1 MPALRWIIATDSV
14 SASEMRDRSAD
25 RTFAPSLGRRAAA
38 AAAIALVVAVVGIT
52 VWRTA
57 DDLRRLLMQVPLS
70 IVAIGAAWYWVT
82 RTGVRRSIGIAV
94 FAAAVVAF
102 LAVAVV
108 EGPVAFGLAVAR
120 LAMVVA
126 AWALGRYAFGSA
138 LAPLAGTVVPPAQ
151 EPVLIV
157 NPRSGGGKADRVG
170 LAAACEARGIRVVTL
185 EPGSDLRSLAE
196 AAVDGGADAI
206 GMAGGDGSQAIVAA
220 VAAQRDLPMVVIP
233 AGTRNHLA
241 LDLGLD
247 RHDVLGALDA
257 FGDAIERRIDLAEVN
272 GRVFVNNVSL
282 GLYAEI
288 VRSPA
293 YRDAKVETA
302 LSALPSMLGPGTEPF
317 ALSFT
322 DAVGRRHERAHVIQ
336 VSNDPYGDTIDGRTT
351 RPRLD
356 AGVLGVTSVEV
367 RGDRAARSLIAA
379 AAAGRPERFEGYAS
393 WVAPTFE
400 VDARAPVAAGLDG
413 ESVTLDVPLVFTT
426 RPRALRIRLPR
437 HAIGASP
444 AGRSL
449 RPRDATLGV
458 CRVAIGRPV
467 RPVEVRST

>member
-1 MPALRWIIATDSV
+1 
-14 SASEMRDRSAD
+14 MRDRSSD
-25 RTFAPSLGRRAAA
+25 RTLDPSFGRRAAA
-38 AAAIALVVAVVGIT
+38 VGAIALVVAVLGIT
-52 VWRTA
+52 VWRLA
-57 DDLRRLLMQVPLS
+57 DDLRRLLVQVPLA
-70 IVAIGAAWYWVT
+70 IVTIGAAWYWVT

-102 LAVAVV
+102 LSVAVV

-120 LAMVVA
+120 LAMIAA
-126 AWALGRYAFGSA
+126 AWALGRYA
-138 LAPLAGTVVPPAQ
+138 LARPLAGTAVPPAE

-157 NPRSGGGKADRVG
+157 NPRSGDGKADRVG
-170 LAAACEARGIRVVTL
+170 LETACEARGIRVVTL

-196 AAVDGGADAI
+196 AAADDGADAL

-220 VAAQRDLPMVVIP
+220 VAAHRDLPMVVVP
-233 AGTRNHLA
+233 AGTRNHFA

-247 RHDVLGALDA
+247 RRDVVGALDA

-272 GRVFVNNVSL
+272 GRVFVNSASL

-302 LSALPSMLGPGTEPF
+302 LSALPSMLGPDTEPF

-322 DAVGRRHERAHVIQ
+322 DAVGHRHDHAHVIQ
-336 VSNDPYGDTIDGRTT
+336 VSNDPYGEAIDGLMT

-356 AGVLGVTSVEV
+356 AGVLGVISVEV
-367 RGDRAARSLIAA
+367 RGDRAARSLIAE
-379 AAAGRPERFEGYAS
+379 AAAGHPERFEDYAS

-400 VDARAPVAAGLDG
+400 VDALAPVAAGVDG
-413 ESVTLDVPLVFTT
+413 ESVTFDPPLVFTT
-426 RPRALRIRLPR
+426 RPAALRVRLPR

-449 RPRDATLGV
+449 RPRDAVLGV
-458 CRVAIGRPV
+458 CRVAIGRPT
-467 RPVEVRST
+467 RPGG

>member
-1 MPALRWIIATDSV
+1 
-14 SASEMRDRSAD
+14 MRDRA
-25 RTFAPSLGRRAAA
+25 FAPSPRRRAAA
-38 AAAIALVVAVVGIT
+38 AAAIALVVGVVAIT
-52 VWRTA
+52 VWRIA
-57 DDLRRLLMQVPLS
+57 DDLRRLLVQVPLS

-102 LAVAVV
+102 LSVAVV

-120 LAMVVA
+120 LAMLVA
-126 AWALGRYAFGSA
+126 AWGLGRYALGSA
-138 LAPLAGTVVPPAQ
+138 SATQLTGTSVPPAE

-157 NPRSGGGKADRVG
+157 NPRSGDGKADRVG
-170 LAAACEARGIRVVTL
+170 LAAACEARGIRVVML

-196 AAVDGGADAI
+196 AAADGGADAI

-220 VAAQRDLPMVVIP
+220 VAAARDLPMVVVP
-233 AGTRNHLA
+233 AGTRNHFA

-247 RHDVLGALDA
+247 RRDVLGALDA

-293 YRDAKVETA
+293 YRDAKVDTA

-322 DAVGRRHERAHVIQ
+322 DGVGRRHERAHLIQ
-336 VSNDPYGDTIDGRTT
+336 VSNDPYGATIDGRTT

-356 AGVLGVTSVEV
+356 AGVLGVISVEV
-367 RGDRAARSLIAA
+367 TGDRAARSLIAA
-379 AAAGRPERFEGYAS
+379 AAAGHPERSEGYAS
-393 WVAPTFE
+393 WVAPSFE
-400 VDARAPVAAGLDG
+400 VDAPAPVAAGLDG
-413 ESVTLDVPLVFTT
+413 ESVTLEVPLVFTT

-449 RPRDATLGV
+449 EPRDAMLGV

-467 RPVEVRST
+467 RPVEVGNT

>member
-1 MPALRWIIATDSV
+1 
-14 SASEMRDRSAD
+14 
-25 RTFAPSLGRRAAA
+25 
-38 AAAIALVVAVVGIT
+38 
-52 VWRTA
+52 
-57 DDLRRLLMQVPLS
+57 
-70 IVAIGAAWYWVT
+70 
-82 RTGVRRSIGIAV
+82 
-94 FAAAVVAF
+94 
-102 LAVAVV
+102 
-108 EGPVAFGLAVAR
+108 
-120 LAMVVA
+120 
-126 AWALGRYAFGSA
+126 
-138 LAPLAGTVVPPAQ
+138 
-151 EPVLIV
+151 V
-157 NPRSGGGKADRVG
+157 NPRSGDGKADRVG
-170 LAAACEARGIRVVTL
+170 LAAACEARGIRVVML

-196 AAVDGGADAI
+196 AAADGGADAI

-220 VAAQRDLPMVVIP
+220 VAAARDLPMVVVP
-233 AGTRNHLA
+233 AGTRNHFA

-247 RHDVLGALDA
+247 RRDVLGALDA

-293 YRDAKVETA
+293 YRDAKVDTA

-322 DAVGRRHERAHVIQ
+322 DGVGRRHERAHLIQ
-336 VSNDPYGDTIDGRTT
+336 VSNDPYGATIDGRTT

-356 AGVLGVTSVEV
+356 AGVLGVISVEV
-367 RGDRAARSLIAA
+367 TGDRAARSLIAA
-379 AAAGRPERFEGYAS
+379 AAAGHPERSEGYAS
-393 WVAPTFE
+393 WVAPSFE
-400 VDARAPVAAGLDG
+400 VDAPAPVAAGLDG
-413 ESVTLDVPLVFTT
+413 ESVTLEVPLVFTT

-449 RPRDATLGV
+449 EPRDAMLGV

-467 RPVEVRST
+467 RPVEVGNT

>member
-1 MPALRWIIATDSV
+1 
-14 SASEMRDRSAD
+14 MRDRSPD
-25 RTFAPSLGRRAAA
+25 RTFAPSFRRRAAA
-38 AAAIALVVAVVGIT
+38 TAAIALVVAVLGIT
-52 VWRTA
+52 VWRIA
-57 DDLRRLLMQVPLS
+57 DDLRRLLVQVPLS

-94 FAAAVVAF
+94 FAAAGVAF
-102 LAVAVV
+102 LSVAVV

-120 LAMVVA
+120 LAMIVV
-126 AWALGRYAFGSA
+126 AWALGRYA
-138 LAPLAGTVVPPAQ
+138 LATPLAGTAVPPAE

-157 NPRSGGGKADRVG
+157 NPRSGDGKADRVG

-220 VAAQRDLPMVVIP
+220 VAAQRDLPMVVVP
-233 AGTRNHLA
+233 AGTRNHFA

-247 RHDVLGALDA
+247 RRDVLGALDA

-272 GRVFVNNVSL
+272 GRVFVNSASL

-302 LSALPSMLGPGTEPF
+302 LSALPSMLGPDTEPF

-322 DAVGRRHERAHVIQ
+322 DAAGHRHERAHVIQ
-336 VSNDPYGDTIDGRTT
+336 VSNDPYGEAIDGLMT

-356 AGVLGVTSVEV
+356 AGVLGVISVEV
-367 RGDRAARSLIAA
+367 RGDRAARSLIAE
-379 AAAGRPERFEGYAS
+379 AAAGHPERFEGYAS

-400 VDARAPVAAGLDG
+400 VDASAPVAAGVDG
-413 ESVTLDVPLVFTT
+413 ESVTFDVPLVFTT
-426 RPRALRIRLPR
+426 RPGALRIRLPR

-449 RPRDATLGV
+449 GTRDAMLGV
-458 CRVAIGRPV
+458 CRVAIGRPA
-467 RPVEVRST
+467 RG

>member
-1 MPALRWIIATDSV
+1 
-14 SASEMRDRSAD
+14 MRARPAD
-25 RTFAPSLGRRAAA
+25 RRFAPSFGRRAAA
-38 AAAIALVVAVVGIT
+38 AAATALVVAVIGIT
-52 VWRTA
+52 VWRIA
-57 DDLRRLLMQVPLS
+57 DDLRRLLVQVPLS
-70 IVAIGAAWYWVT
+70 IVAVGAAWYWLT
-82 RTGVRRSIGIAV
+82 RTGVRRSIGITV

-102 LAVAVV
+102 LFVAVV

-126 AWALGRYAFGSA
+126 AWALGRYALGSA
-138 LAPLAGTVVPPAQ
+138 PATPLAGTAVPPAE

-185 EPGSDLRSLAE
+185 EPGSDLRSLVE

-220 VAAQRDLPMVVIP
+220 VAALRDLPMVVVP
-233 AGTRNHLA
+233 AGTRNHFA

-247 RHDVLGALDA
+247 RRDVLGALDA
-257 FGDAIERRIDLAEVN
+257 FGDALERRIDLAEVN

-288 VRSPA
+288 IRSPA

-336 VSNDPYGDTIDGRTT
+336 VSNDPYGDTVDGRTT

-379 AAAGRPERFEGYAS
+379 AAAGHPERFEGYAS

-400 VDARAPVAAGLDG
+400 VDAPAPVAAGLDG
-413 ESVTLDVPLVFTT
+413 ESVTLDVPLVVTT

-449 RPRDATLGV
+449 SPRDAMLGV

-467 RPVEVRST
+467 RPVEVRNT

>member
-1 MPALRWIIATDSV
+1 
-14 SASEMRDRSAD
+14 
-25 RTFAPSLGRRAAA
+25 LGRRAAA
-38 AAAIALVVAVVGIT
+38 SAAIALVVAVVGIT
-52 VWRTA
+52 VWRIA
-57 DDLRRLLMQVPLS
+57 DDLKRLLVQVPLS
-70 IVAIGAAWYWVT
+70 IVAMGAAWYWMT
-82 RTGVRRSIGIAV
+82 RTGVRRSFGIAV
-94 FAAAVVAF
+94 FVAAVLAF
-102 LAVAVV
+102 LSVAVV
-108 EGPVAFGLAVAR
+108 EGPVAFGLAIAR
-120 LAMVVA
+120 LAMIVA
-126 AWALGRYAFGSA
+126 AWALGRYA
-138 LAPLAGTVVPPAQ
+138 LATSLAGTAVPPAE

-157 NPRSGGGKADRVG
+157 NPRSGDGKADRVG

-185 EPGSDLRSLAE
+185 EPGSDLRSLAQ
-196 AAVDGGADAI
+196 AAADGGADAI
-206 GMAGGDGSQAIVAA
+206 GMAGGDGSQAIVAE
-220 VAAQRDLPMVVIP
+220 VAARRDLPMVVVP

-247 RHDVLGALDA
+247 RRDVLGALDA

-272 GRVFVNNVSL
+272 GRVFVNNASL

-293 YRDAKVETA
+293 YREAKVETA

-322 DAVGRRHERAHVIQ
+322 DTLGRRHERAHVIQ
-336 VSNDPYGDTIDGRTT
+336 VSNDPYGDTPDGRMT

-356 AGVLGVTSVEV
+356 AGVLGVISVEV
-367 RGDRAARSLIAA
+367 RDDRAAGSLIAA
-379 AAAGRPERFEGYAS
+379 AAAGHPERFEGYAS
-393 WVAPTFE
+393 WVAPSFE
-400 VDARAPVAAGLDG
+400 VDAPAPLAAGIDG

-444 AGRSL
+444 AGRSF
-449 RPRDATLGV
+449 RPRDAILGV

-467 RPVEVRST
+467 RPVEVKNT

>member
-1 MPALRWIIATDSV
+1 
-14 SASEMRDRSAD
+14 MRDRSTD
-25 RTFAPSLGRRAAA
+25 RTFAPSFRRRAAA
-38 AAAIALVVAVVGIT
+38 AAATALVVAVVGIT
-52 VWRTA
+52 VWRIA
-57 DDLRRLLMQVPLS
+57 DDLRRLLVQVPLS
-70 IVAIGAAWYWVT
+70 IVEIGAVWYWVT
-82 RTGVRRSIGIAV
+82 RTGVRRSIGITV

-102 LAVAVV
+102 LSVAVV

-126 AWALGRYAFGSA
+126 AWALGRYALGSA
-138 LAPLAGTVVPPAQ
+138 PATPLAGTAVPPAE

-170 LAAACEARGIRVVTL
+170 LVAACEARGIRVVTL

-220 VAAQRDLPMVVIP
+220 VAAQRDLPMVVVP

-247 RHDVLGALDA
+247 RRDVLGALDA

-302 LSALPSMLGPGTEPF
+302 LSAFPSMLGPGTEPF

-322 DAVGRRHERAHVIQ
+322 DAIGRRHERAHVIQ

-379 AAAGRPERFEGYAS
+379 AAAGHPERFEGYAA

-400 VDARAPVAAGLDG
+400 VDAPAPVAAGLDG
-413 ESVTLDVPLVFTT
+413 ESVTLDVPLFFTT

-444 AGRSL
+444 ARRSL
-449 RPRDATLGV
+449 RPRDVMLGV
-458 CRVAIGRPV
+458 CRVAMGRPV
-467 RPVEVRST
+467 RPVEVSNT

>member
-1 MPALRWIIATDSV
+1 M
-14 SASEMRDRSAD
+14 
-25 RTFAPSLGRRAAA
+25 
-38 AAAIALVVAVVGIT
+38 VAVAGIT
-52 VWRTA
+52 VWRIA
-57 DDLRRLLMQVPLS
+57 DDLRRLLVQVPLS
-70 IVAIGAAWYWVT
+70 FVAIGAAWYWMT

-94 FAAAVVAF
+94 FVAALVSF
-102 LAVAVV
+102 LSVAVV

-126 AWALGRYAFGSA
+126 AWALGRYALGSA
-138 LAPLAGTVVPPAQ
+138 PATPLAGTAVPPAE

-220 VAAQRDLPMVVIP
+220 VAAQRDLPMVVVP

-247 RHDVLGALDA
+247 RRDVLGALDA

-322 DAVGRRHERAHVIQ
+322 DAVGHRHERAHVIQ

-356 AGVLGVTSVEV
+356 AGVLGVISVEV
-367 RGDRAARSLIAA
+367 RGDPAARSLVAA
-379 AAAGRPERFEGYAS
+379 AAAGHPERFEGYAS

-400 VDARAPVAAGLDG
+400 VNAHAPVAAGLDG

-449 RPRDATLGV
+449 RPRDVMLGV

-467 RPVEVRST
+467 RPVEVRNA

>member
-1 MPALRWIIATDSV
+1 
-14 SASEMRDRSAD
+14 MRDRSAD
-25 RTFAPSLGRRAAA
+25 RAFAPSLGRRAAA

-52 VWRTA
+52 VWRAA
-57 DDLRRLLMQVPLS
+57 DDLRRLLAQVPLS
-70 IVAIGAAWYWVT
+70 IVAIGAAWYWMT
-82 RTGVRRSIGIAV
+82 RTGARRSIGIAV

-102 LAVAVV
+102 LSVAII

-126 AWALGRYAFGSA
+126 AWALGRYALGSA
-138 LAPLAGTVVPPAQ
+138 PATQLAGTAVPPAE

-157 NPRSGGGKADRVG
+157 NPRSGDGKADRVG

-196 AAVDGGADAI
+196 AAADGGADAI

-220 VAAQRDLPMVVIP
+220 VAAQRDLPMVVVP

-247 RHDVLGALDA
+247 RRDVLGALDA
-257 FGDAIERRIDLAEVN
+257 FGGAIERRIDLAEVN
-272 GRVFVNNVSL
+272 GRVFVNNASL

-356 AGVLGVTSVEV
+356 AGVLGVISVEV

-379 AAAGRPERFEGYAS
+379 AAAGHPERFEGYAS

-400 VDARAPVAAGLDG
+400 VDAPAPVAGGLDG
-413 ESVTLDVPLVFTT
+413 EPVTLDVPLVFTT

-449 RPRDATLGV
+449 RPRDVMLGV

-467 RPVEVRST
+467 RPVEVRDT

>member
-1 MPALRWIIATDSV
+1 
-14 SASEMRDRSAD
+14 MRDRSPD
-25 RTFAPSLGRRAAA
+25 RTLAPSLGRRAAA
-38 AAAIALVVAVVGIT
+38 AAAIALVVAVLGIT
-52 VWRTA
+52 VWRIA
-57 DDLRRLLMQVPLS
+57 DDLRRLLVQVPLS

-102 LAVAVV
+102 LSVAIV

-126 AWALGRYAFGSA
+126 AWALGRYA
-138 LAPLAGTVVPPAQ
+138 LATPLAGTVVPPA
-151 EPVLIV
+151 EGPVLIV
-157 NPRSGGGKADRVG
+157 NPRSGDGKADRVG

-196 AAVDGGADAI
+196 AAADGGADAI

-220 VAAQRDLPMVVIP
+220 VAAQRDLPMVVVP
-233 AGTRNHLA
+233 AGTRNHFA

-247 RHDVLGALDA
+247 RRDVVGALDA

-272 GRVFVNNVSL
+272 GRVFVNSVSL

-302 LSALPSMLGPGTEPF
+302 LSALPSMLGPDTEPF

-322 DAVGRRHERAHVIQ
+322 DAVGRRHEHAHVIQ
-336 VSNDPYGDTIDGRTT
+336 VSNDPYGDTIDGLMT

-356 AGVLGVTSVEV
+356 AGVLGVISVEV
-367 RGDRAARSLIAA
+367 RGDRGAGSLIAE
-379 AAAGRPERFEGYAS
+379 AAAGHPERFEGYAS

-400 VDARAPVAAGLDG
+400 VDASAPVAAGVDG
-413 ESVTLDVPLVFTT
+413 ESVTFDPPLVFTT
-426 RPRALRIRLPR
+426 RPGALRVRLPR

-449 RPRDATLGV
+449 RPRDAVLGV
-458 CRVAIGRPV
+458 CRVAIGRPA
-467 RPVEVRST
+467 RPVG

>member
-1 MPALRWIIATDSV
+1 
-14 SASEMRDRSAD
+14 MRDPFDA
-25 RTFAPSLGRRAAA
+25 RTFAPSFRRRAAA
-38 AAAIALVVAVVGIT
+38 VAATALLVAVVGIT
-52 VWRTA
+52 VWRIA
-57 DDLRRLLMQVPLS
+57 DDVRRLLVQVPVS

-82 RTGVRRSIGIAV
+82 RTGARRSIGIAV

-102 LAVAVV
+102 FSVAVV

-126 AWALGRYAFGSA
+126 ALALGRFALGSA
-138 LAPLAGTVVPPAQ
+138 PAAPLAGSAVVPA
-151 EPVLIV
+151 EVPVLIV
-157 NPRSGGGKADRVG
+157 NPWSGGGKADRVG
-170 LAAACEARGIRVVTL
+170 LAAACEARGIRVITL

-196 AAVDGGADAI
+196 AAVDAGADAI

-220 VAAQRDLPMVVIP
+220 VAAQRDLPMVLVP
-233 AGTRNHLA
+233 AGTRNHFA

-247 RHDVLGALDA
+247 RRDLLGALDA

-293 YRDAKVETA
+293 YRDAKVDTA

-317 ALSFT
+317 PLSFT
-322 DAVGRRHERAHVIQ
+322 DAVGRRHERAHLIQ
-336 VSNDPYGDTIDGRTT
+336 VSNDPYGDTIDGHTT

-367 RGDRAARSLIAA
+367 RGDRAARSLIAS
-379 AAAGRPERFEGYAS
+379 AAAGHPDRFEGYAS

-400 VDARAPVAAGLDG
+400 VDAPAPVAAGLDG

-449 RPRDATLGV
+449 RPRDAVLGV

-467 RPVEVRST
+467 RPVEVWNT

>member
-1 MPALRWIIATDSV
+1 
-14 SASEMRDRSAD
+14 MRDRSSD
-25 RTFAPSLGRRAAA
+25 RTLVPSFGRRAAA
-38 AAAIALVVAVVGIT
+38 VGAIALVAAVLGIT
-52 VWRTA
+52 VWRIA
-57 DDLRRLLMQVPLS
+57 DDLRHLLVQVPLS

-102 LAVAVV
+102 LSVAIV

-120 LAMVVA
+120 LAMIAA
-126 AWALGRYAFGSA
+126 AWALGRYA
-138 LAPLAGTVVPPAQ
+138 LARPLAGTPASAA
-151 EPVLIV
+151 EGPVLIV
-157 NPRSGGGKADRVG
+157 NPRSGDGKADRVG
-170 LAAACEARGIRVVTL
+170 LAAACEARGIRVITL

-196 AAVDGGADAI
+196 TAADGGADAI

-220 VAAQRDLPMVVIP
+220 VAAQRDLPMVVVP
-233 AGTRNHLA
+233 AGTRNHFA

-247 RHDVLGALDA
+247 RRDVLGALNA

-272 GRVFVNNVSL
+272 GRVFVNSVSL

-288 VRSPA
+288 VRSPD

-302 LSALPSMLGPGTEPF
+302 LSALPSMLGPDTEPF

-336 VSNDPYGDTIDGRTT
+336 VSNDPYGDTIDGLMT

-356 AGVLGVTSVEV
+356 AGVLGVISVEV
-367 RGDRAARSLIAA
+367 RGDRGAGSLIAE
-379 AAAGRPERFEGYAS
+379 AAAGHPERFEGYTS

-400 VDARAPVAAGLDG
+400 VDASAPVAAGVDG
-413 ESVTLDVPLVFTT
+413 ESVTFDPPLVFTT
-426 RPRALRIRLPR
+426 RPGSLRIRLPR
-437 HAIGASP
+437 HAIGASH

-449 RPRDATLGV
+449 RPRDAMLGV
-458 CRVAIGRPV
+458 CRVAIGRPA
-467 RPVEVRST
+467 RPGE